1 MALAALENHA
11 IELSDDVEEV
21 LRLIAASP
29 GNDGGAVLGDLG
41 PEFRLIESRS
51 GAAAARAD
59 PMAEL
64 DVADFD
70 PVEYLNKH
78 FPDEASLAGGRLEA
92 TLRQWDYEVRR
103 LDEQALDAV
112 RAQAVAGAHAA
123 KDVDHARASVLD
135 LFDKVGEI
143 KRRADDAERMAD
155 EICRDIRDLDTA
167 KTHLASTLAGVKN
180 LQLLCTSVAQLQRAV
195 AERQY
200 AGAGQLLSL
209 VRQLI
214 GVSFARYHKS
224 PVIAALADAETAVR
238 SRLRELMAEQFE
250 VLTEEG
256 SGAALYGSAGGT
268 GGGSSGGADGDG
280 DGDGDGD
287 VDVVVGADAAKA
299 AVKRLADA
307 CEVVD
312 ALGGQ
317 CLADRVAA
325 MVRKFLRPYSQAF
338 GGDNAKGDGPGAL
351 ANADRRFAWFRR
363 TLREFESRY
372 GPVLPSRWQVPRR
385 LCNAFVDMT
394 RADFEAELAAYDPP
408 DSAPP
413 EALLRALQRSI
424 EFEAQMAR
432 RFEAKPPSA
441 DQSADGGTASASS
454 AAAASAAAAGAAAS
468 GAGGGGL
475 AGAVLAAASAAGH
488 DTSAH
493 RLAGAGDDYDDA
505 DDDDDGSAADVLDES
520 APLVNAD
527 GEVVEPM
534 SAEGIRL
541 KYRRRKEWAEQA
553 EQRRQAR
560 ADKKARRRFLKQLG
574 GSAGGGGA
582 VRDVGL
588 DAAGLG
594 LMTALPALPP
604 LKRRLASAFEPNMGS
619 YVRLEASRLDD
630 VITSAAKNPDADSAA
645 TFGDE
650 DDDMSGSAGMAG
662 SAGSLALFASS
673 TRLFV
678 QLRGA
683 VERCCQLSRGQTLF
697 AVFKASRSAL
707 ERYAAVL
714 EGRLPKPQRGGS
726 ALGALPARTEAD
738 VERAVTYSTPATI
751 DEAAIA
757 TVRRLCLVVN
767 TAEFCG
773 ESAPQLAELVIGRAD
788 AEFAEHVSADAIED
802 RFFEVAA
809 QAVRALAAWT
819 WSAVDR
825 DLVDMVRTD
834 WFRVVDI
841 GDQSPF
847 VGSIDRKLCAI
858 FPVVRQLL
866 GGGYFRQFC
875 DHFVRGFAHRFM
887 SALYKPRSCIGE
899 VGAQQLLL
907 DTQTLRVVLLQAP
920 LALTEEEA
928 DAETQLPPAPSSYV
942 RFVKAE
948 LPRAELLLK
957 LVGTPPEAL
966 PANVR
971 AMWPR
976 ASRADLERVMTLK
989 GMPRKAMLPVVAEL
1003 GLDGAATPG
1012 AAGAAAGRPGNPF
1025 ASPATPAG
1033 GAAGAVV
1040 GVPPSAAAAGAGMGA
1055 ALSAMGKGISGA
1067 VGGFAKF
1074 GRGGGTPTGRP

>member
-1 MALAALENHA
+1 MAAELEPAGQPKQWRAAKQTDTPVAPGGAAATGQSLRGPPMALAALENHA
-11 IELSDDVEEV
+11 IELSDDVEELPGSRAV
-21 LRLIAASP
+21 LRRAEMRLGGAQLLIPHGFKHADPAAWPSAQLPPPPFPVERPSRPRMPCRRWRRAVPAAGAQGILRLLHECCFIRVCFCCFRLFSAQIAASP

-250 VLTEEG
+250 
-256 SGAALYGSAGGT
+256 
-268 GGGSSGGADGDG
+268 
-280 DGDGDGD
+280 
-287 VDVVVGADAAKA
+287 A

-372 GPVLPSRWQVPRR
+372 GPVPRR

-441 DQSADGGTASASS
+441 DQSADGGTASAAS
-454 AAAASAAAAGAAAS
+454 AAASAAAAGAAAS

-488 DTSAH
+488 DTS
-493 RLAGAGDDYDDA
+493 
-505 DDDDDGSAADVLDES
+505 
-520 APLVNAD
+520 
-527 GEVVEPM
+527 
-534 SAEGIRL
+534 
-541 KYRRRKEWAEQA
+541 EWAEQA

-751 DEAAIA
+751 DEAALA

-1012 AAGAAAGRPGNPF
+1012 AAGPAAGRPGNPF

-1040 GVPPSAAAAGAGMGA
+1040 G
-1055 ALSAMGKGISGA
+1055 
-1067 VGGFAKF
+1067 
-1074 GRGGGTPTGRP
+1074 